1 MEKVYVKDI
10 HDKQQVKSIFMVAKK
25 TATSSKAGKPFLAI
39 TLRDRTGDLDA
50 RIWEQTEERD
60 AKFAK
65 GDLVLVDGPVTTFQG
80 RIQLK
85 IDSIEKAS
93 PEGLDLAEFAPPPK
107 AAPGERAFQQIGEM
121 VDRLQDPHLK
131 ALLRAFLDDESFA
144 ADFKHAPAAKS
155 VHHSHSGGLADHT
168 ASVMRLAQRVADQYP
183 QADRELMIAG
193 AFLHD
198 IGKPREMSIERGTE
212 YTDEGRLVG
221 HLVIA
226 AQLIHERCAKLE
238 GFPRA
243 LEMHLTHIVL
253 SHHGSHEFGSPRLP
267 QTLEAMIVHYL
278 DEMDSRVGSW
288 LEIMQ
293 RDSGESWTDFQ
304 KLYGRHLYKGPSP
317 TIHGKAP
324 VERRRKRARGEKP
337 ERPERKEKAEVVE
350 RPEVQAAAPAAGAA
364 ARPEGEPVRER
375 RERPP
380 KEPKEKLTFKPFA
393 ALTPVTPPQEPEAKV
408 APAAPEPSPTPV
420 EAAPEPSPAPVEAAP
435 VEAAPTEAAPTEA
448 APTEALPVEAAS
460 PEVRPAE
467 PAPSESAPT
476 GEALSSEQQ
485 ALGSGEEA

>member
-1 MEKVYVKDI
+1 VEKVYVKDV

-50 RIWEQTEERD
+50 RIWENTEEQD
-60 AKFAK
+60 AKFDK
-65 GDLVLVDGPVTTFQG
+65 GDLVQVEGQATTFQG
-80 RIQLK
+80 RVQLK
-85 IDSIEKAS
+85 IDSIEKVS
-93 PEGLDLAEFAPPPK
+93 PEGIDLGEFTPPAK
-107 AAPGERAFQQIGEM
+107 APGERAFQQIGEM

-131 ALLRAFLDDESFA
+131 ALLRSFLDDESFA
-144 ADFKHAPAAKS
+144 ADFKRAPAAKS
-155 VHHSHSGGLADHT
+155 VHHSHPGGLAEHT
-168 ASVMRLAQRVADQYP
+168 ASVMRLAQRVGDLYP

-198 IGKPREMSIERGTE
+198 IGKPREMSSERGTE

-226 AQLIHERCAKLE
+226 AELIHERCAKIE

-267 QTLEAMIVHYL
+267 QTLEAMIVHHL

-293 RDSGESWTDFQ
+293 RDPGEKWTDFQ

-324 VERRRKRARGEKP
+324 VERRRKRARGEKA
-337 ERPERKEKAEVVE
+337 ERPERQEKPAAAEK
-350 RPEVQAAAPAAGAA
+350 PEARAAAPAAAA
-364 ARPEGEPVRER
+364 PAKPEGAMEREK

-380 KEPKEKLTFKPFA
+380 KESKEKLTFKPFA
-393 ALTPVTPPQEPEAKV
+393 ALTPVAPPEEKPEEKPEKETAVPTEPSS
-408 APAAPEPSPTPV
+408 APAV
-420 EAAPEPSPAPVEAAP
+420 EQ
-435 VEAAPTEAAPTEA
+435 APTEASSAKE
-448 APTEALPVEAAS
+448 
-460 PEVRPAE
+460 RPAE
-467 PAPSESAPT
+467 LAPSESAPA
-476 GEALSSEQQ
+476 GEALPSAEPPSI
-485 ALGSGEEA
+485 AGKEE